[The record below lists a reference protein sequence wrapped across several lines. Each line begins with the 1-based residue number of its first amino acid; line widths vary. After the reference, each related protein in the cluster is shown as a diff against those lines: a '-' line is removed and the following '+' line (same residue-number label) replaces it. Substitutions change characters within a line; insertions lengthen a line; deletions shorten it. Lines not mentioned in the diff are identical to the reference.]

1 MHIDRTRFHDAFAS
15 PFVKVLATAVLF
27 AGLLAGL
34 LASVSTAQAAPSAQA
49 EREIEQLIQ
58 ALGSSSCQFER
69 NGSWHD
75 AQAAQAHL
83 RKKLAYLRKR
93 ELADTAEQFIERAAS
108 ESSLSGQAYRVRCG
122 GAQPV
127 PSAAWLKARLVQL
140 RKPATTPSP

>member
-1 MHIDRTRFHDAFAS
+1 MDIARTRCIPLRM
-15 PFVKVLATAVLF
+15 PFIRGLATAVL
-27 AGLLAGL
+27 LAGL
-34 LASVSTAQAAPSAQA
+34 GVAQAAPSAQA

-75 AQAAQAHL
+75 AKAAQAHL

-93 ELADTAEQFIERAAS
+93 DLADTAEHFIERAAS

-122 GAQPV
+122 GAPPV
-127 PSAAWLKARLVQL
+127 ASAAWLKARLVQL
-140 RKPATTPSP
+140 RAKPATTPSP

>member
-1 MHIDRTRFHDAFAS
+1 MDIARTRFRNPFRT
-15 PFVKVLATAVLF
+15 PFVRALATAVL
-27 AGLLAGL
+27 LAGL
-34 LASVSTAQAAPSAQA
+34 GTAQAAPSAQA

-75 AQAAQAHL
+75 AKAAQAHL

-93 ELADTAEQFIERAAS
+93 DLVDSADQFIERAAS

-122 GAQPV
+122 GAPPV
-127 PSAAWLKARLVQL
+127 ASAAWLKARLVQL

>member
-1 MHIDRTRFHDAFAS
+1 MDIARTRFRSSFAS
-15 PFVKVLATAVLF
+15 PSIKAMATAVLV
-27 AGLLAGL
+27 AGLLAGP
-34 LASVSTAQAAPSAQA
+34 LAGMGTARAAPSAQA

-93 ELADTAEQFIERAAS
+93 ELAGTAEQFIERAAS